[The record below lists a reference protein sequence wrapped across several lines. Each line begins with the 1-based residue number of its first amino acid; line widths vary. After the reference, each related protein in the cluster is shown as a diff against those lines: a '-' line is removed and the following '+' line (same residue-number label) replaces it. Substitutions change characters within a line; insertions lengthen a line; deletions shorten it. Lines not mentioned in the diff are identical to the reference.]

1 MAQHK
6 SGNVCVVLDIC
17 ENIASIK
24 IFPLKHVFL
33 FSGNSLDCQ
42 SGPTPSS
49 NLTGIEVL
57 EKDDEKRKEPKER
70 FNETLLVDND
80 GLNQDQDAS
89 KGLVLAYLA
98 NGKNKISYSSF
109 PGGVEPIAEE
119 AE

>member
-1 MAQHK
+1 MQARK
-6 SGNVCVVLDIC
+6 YP
-17 ENIASIK
+17 ET
-24 IFPLKHVFL
+24 PFL

-42 SGPTPSS
+42 SGQPDI
-49 NLTGIEVL
+49 LTGNEAP
-57 EKDDEKRKEPKER
+57 EKDDERRKEQKEQ

-89 KGLVLAYLA
+89 KGQVLGYLA

>member
-1 MAQHK
+1 MREKKARK
-6 SGNVCVVLDIC
+6 SP
-17 ENIASIK
+17 ET
-24 IFPLKHVFL
+24 PFL

-42 SGPTPSS
+42 SGQPDI
-49 NLTGIEVL
+49 LTGNEAP
-57 EKDDEKRKEPKER
+57 EKDDERRKEQKEQ

-89 KGLVLAYLA
+89 KGQVLGYLA